1 MIDTFSI
8 NNPFVT
14 VQDAANLCDV
24 SQTTI
29 RTKIKEYKMK
39 TYRDDK
45 GRIHIRTLDVLLYYH
60 KRMVGKIAKA
70 EKELHKA
77 INDRNEALSEYYE
90 LGRKHDDLLDG
101 DNCADVYVSECALV
115 KKHKEV
121 YDASCKV
128 KQAIETLH
136 CFTDFYNTIT

>member
-1 MIDTFSI
+1 MVDNFSV
-8 NNPFVT
+8 NHPFVT
-14 VQDAANLCDV
+14 MQEAAFLCNV

-60 KRMVGKIAKA
+60 KRMIMQISKT

-77 INDRNEALSEYYE
+77 IDDRNKTLSEYYE
-90 LGRKHDDLLDG
+90 LAREYDDQLDS
-101 DNCADVYVSECALV
+101 DDVYISAYDLT
-115 KKHKEV
+115 KKYEEM
-121 YDASCKV
+121 YDASLKV
-128 KQAIETLH
+128 RQIIESINSI
-136 CFTDFYNTIT
+136 TDFYNTIT